1 MYKTDVFKNESND
14 NFDWETYFS
23 KENSSGIIDRID
35 TVRMISKLRMH
46 LKEDKFRL
54 SFSLTRLMRELLK
67 GIEIKS
73 PKILE
78 LGAATGFLTRWLIS
92 EYGGSGVLVDKS
104 KASFRTFN
112 EMQDNLKKYITYL
125 NEDLFHLELEEE
137 FDLICSFGLI
147 EHFVEKHAL
156 LAAHKK
162 FAASNANIIILVPL
176 DSPLT
181 RAFLEV
187 HPELN
192 LGYRELLSEKELKRI
207 LTRNAL
213 HVIRMNI
220 SQGYC
225 YDFVGALCHCP

>member
-1 MYKTDVFKNESND
+1 MYQTEIFKNGSND
-14 NFDWETYFS
+14 IFDWETYFS
-23 KENSSGIIDRID
+23 TEYSSSIIGQMD
-35 TVRMISKLRMH
+35 TLRTVSKLRVH
-46 LKEDKFRL
+46 LKEDKFRM

-78 LGAATGFLTRWLIS
+78 LGAATGFLTRWLLS
-92 EYGGSGVLVDKS
+92 QYGGSGVLVDKS
-104 KASFRTFN
+104 QASSRTYHR
-112 EMQDNLKKYITYL
+112 MQDNLKKYITYL
-125 NEDLFHLELEEE
+125 NADLFHLELEEE

-147 EHFVEKHAL
+147 EHFVDKQAV

-162 FAASNANIIILVPL
+162 FAASNANIIIIVPL

-192 LGYRELLSEKELKRI
+192 LGYRELLSEQEFKRI

-220 SQGYC
+220 SQGYS
-225 YDFVGALCHCP
+225 YDFVGAVCYCP

>member
-1 MYKTDVFKNESND
+1 
-14 NFDWETYFS
+14 
-23 KENSSGIIDRID
+23 
-35 TVRMISKLRMH
+35 
-46 LKEDKFRL
+46 
-54 SFSLTRLMRELLK
+54 
-67 GIEIKS
+67 
-73 PKILE
+73 
-78 LGAATGFLTRWLIS
+78 
-92 EYGGSGVLVDKS
+92 
-104 KASFRTFN
+104 
-112 EMQDNLKKYITYL
+112 MQDHLKKYITYL
-125 NEDLFHLELEEE
+125 NADLFHLELEEE

-147 EHFVEKHAL
+147 EHFVEKQAV